1 MFEDLGLDLDDL
13 DQKLLIG
20 SLFTDHN
27 RNHGGITLCSTHCCA
42 RFGTCNSWNELA
54 IKK

>member
-20 SLFTDHN
+20 SLFTDPN

-42 RFGTCNSWNELA
+42 RFWDLQQLE
-54 IKK
+54 